1 MPTSEELYKQAQ
13 EVPAFNREQAFA
25 DWQSGKKPF
34 LDAVMSNYE
43 RPTPTL
49 TPEQEKKARFASA
62 LTDSFTS
69 LAQLFGHGQGARIQ
83 ARTGKTNQQST
94 NERLEAFRKKYEDD
108 MARYND
114 RKTNAGMMDFQD
126 YVRAAQENRGEKR
139 QNLLLDANRAE
150 SYEKRNQE
158 RTWKLEDETRQRKEA
173 KEDYQYKMELNDQY
187 DRKKEARQEA
197 RRKANYGSGGN
208 GYSGGGLPRGYTN
221 LQDSRGNYV
230 QMHKDAWQNAAQEVY
245 GEMTRKGIIPRLTV
259 PGTNAYGLPMQIEVK
274 VPSQIAAYVAQHAD
288 EIPDDQWAKLYA
300 RSRGEAYT
308 AQPATQP
315 ATSKTQQTNTV
326 NKAQRTK
333 SGTTTTTNNDPL
345 GLYH

>member
-1 MPTSEELYKQAQ
+1 MPTSEELYKQLQ
-13 EVPAFNREQAFA
+13 EVPAFNREQAYA

-43 RPTPTL
+43 RPKPTL
-49 TPEQEKKARFASA
+49 TPEQEKKARFGSA

-69 LAQLFGHGQGARIQ
+69 LAQLWGHGQGARIQ

-150 SYEKRNQE
+150 SYENRNQE
-158 RTWKLEDETRQRKEA
+158 RTWKLEDETRQRTNA
-173 KEDYQYKMELNDQY
+173 KEDAIWEFENIVKPKFAEQDKY
-187 DRKKEARQEA
+187 DAKQVA
-197 RRKANYGSGGN
+197 RRKS
-208 GYSGGGLPRGYTN
+208 YSGGGSNYTGGALPRGYIN

-230 QMHKDAWQNAAQEVY
+230 QMHKDAWQNAAQEIY
-245 GEMTRKGIIPRLTV
+245 GEMTRKGLIPKLTV
-259 PGTNAYGLPMQIEVK
+259 PGKDALGMPIQKEVK
-274 VPSQIAAYVAQHAD
+274 APNQIAAYMAQQAYA
-288 EIPDDQWAKLYA
+288 IPDELWNRLHA
-300 RSRGEAYT
+300 RSRGEAYQ
-308 AQPATQP
+308 APAPQQQPAAQQQKSNSWLNYGKT
-315 ATSKTQQTNTV
+315 TS
-326 NKAQRTK
+326 
-333 SGTTTTTNNDPL
+333 NNDPL

>member
-173 KEDYQYKMELNDQY
+173 KEDYKYKMELNDQY

-197 RRKANYGSGGN
+197 RRRTYHGGGGN
-208 GYSGGGLPRGYTN
+208 SYSGGGLPRGYTS
-221 LQDSRGNYV
+221 LQDSKGNYV
-230 QMHKDAWQNAAQEVY
+230 QLHKDAWQNAAQEIY
-245 GEMTRKGIIPRLTV
+245 GEMTKKGLPRLTV
-259 PGTNAYGLPMQIEVK
+259 PGKDAMGLPTQIEVK

-288 EIPDDQWAKLYA
+288 EIPDEIWAKLHA

-308 AQPATQP
+308 APTQTGVKNQQAQAKPVNWKIQAPADI
-315 ATSKTQQTNTV
+315 
-326 NKAQRTK
+326 
-333 SGTTTTTNNDPL
+333 NDPAN
-345 GLYH
+345 LYH

>member
-13 EVPAFNREQAFA
+13 EVPEFNREQAFA

-173 KEDYQYKMELNDQY
+173 KEDAIWEFENIVKPKFAEQDKY
-187 DRKKEARQEA
+187 DAKQVA
-197 RRKANYGSGGN
+197 RRKS
-208 GYSGGGLPRGYTN
+208 YSGGGSSYTGGGLPKGYIN

-230 QMHKDAWQNAAQEVY
+230 QMPKDAWQNTALQMYE
-245 GEMTRKGIIPRLTV
+245 EMTSKGLIPKLTV
-259 PGTNAYGLPMQIEVK
+259 PGKDAMGMSTQIEVK
-274 VPSQIAAYVAQHAD
+274 APAQISAYIAQQAD
-288 EIPDDQWAKLYA
+288 KIPDELWSRLRA
-300 RSRGEAYT
+300 RTQGKAYQVPT
-308 AQPATQP
+308 QQQPAVQQ
-315 ATSKTQQTNTV
+315 QQTKNSWL
-326 NKAQRTK
+326 NY
-333 SGTTTTTNNDPL
+333 GETTANNDPL